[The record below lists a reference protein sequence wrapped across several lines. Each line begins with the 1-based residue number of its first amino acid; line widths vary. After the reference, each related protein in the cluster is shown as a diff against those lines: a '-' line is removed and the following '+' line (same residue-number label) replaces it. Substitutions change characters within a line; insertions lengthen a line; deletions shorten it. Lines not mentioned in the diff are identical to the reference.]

1 MPIIPATV
9 VIIIVISFIV
19 CCCPPFRLTIHSR
32 LSSIIRHVPVIHH
45 HASDQVYHNHSFL
58 SACSLLVYHMSQ
70 NRSWRTPCS
79 ATRCHRNTSYTL
91 RYQSDGR
98 HLQICDDLWFCFG
111 MNIIHL
117 YVVSHKYF
125 YVYIYIHM
133 FFIYA
138 CIHRYQTLLST
149 IKAFQNIIYNFRCYL
164 ENLTI
169 CTVNIYVYRI
179 CSACD
184 STWPFCSPNWR
195 SLNLASLHRPKKGY
209 PESPGIDKFS

>member
-1 MPIIPATV
+1 MFGKAAGLEEVCMPVLITRDRSGTTENHNFFIMLIIPATV

-45 HASDQVYHNHSFL
+45 HASDQVYHIHSIL
-58 SACSLLVYHMSQ
+58 SACSLLIYHMSQ
-70 NRSWRTPCS
+70 YRSWRTPCS

-125 YVYIYIHM
+125 YVY
-133 FFIYA
+133 
-138 CIHRYQTLLST
+138 
-149 IKAFQNIIYNFRCYL
+149 
-164 ENLTI
+164 
-169 CTVNIYVYRI
+169 NIYTCSLFMHVY
-179 CSACD
+179 
-184 STWPFCSPNWR
+184 
-195 SLNLASLHRPKKGY
+195 
-209 PESPGIDKFS
+209 IDIKPYFQQSKLSKTVYTIFAVILKIGQYVQ

>member
-45 HASDQVYHNHSFL
+45 HASDQVYHVHSIL
-58 SACSLLVYHMSQ
+58 SACSLLFYHMSQ
-70 NRSWRTPCS
+70 YRSWRTPCS

-133 FFIYA
+133 SFIYA

-149 IKAFQNIIYNFRCYL
+149 IKAFQNSIYNFRCYL

-169 CTVNIYVYRI
+169 CTVNIYIPYLQCMWFNV
-179 CSACD
+179 
-184 STWPFCSPNWR
+184 TFLFP
-195 SLNLASLHRPKKGY
+195 
-209 PESPGIDKFS
+209 

>member
-1 MPIIPATV
+1 MFGKAAGLEEVCMPVLITRDRSGTTENHNFFIMPIIPATV

-45 HASDQVYHNHSFL
+45 HASDQVYHIHSIL
-58 SACSLLVYHMSQ
+58 SACSLLIYHMSQ
-70 NRSWRTPCS
+70 YRSWRTPCS

-125 YVYIYIHM
+125 YVYIYIYTCPLFMHVYIDIKPY
-133 FFIYA
+133 F
-138 CIHRYQTLLST
+138 QQSKLSKTVYT
-149 IKAFQNIIYNFRCYL
+149 IFAVILKIWQ
-164 ENLTI
+164 
-169 CTVNIYVYRI
+169 YVQ
-179 CSACD
+179 
-184 STWPFCSPNWR
+184 
-195 SLNLASLHRPKKGY
+195 
-209 PESPGIDKFS
+209 

>member
-45 HASDQVYHNHSFL
+45 HASDQVYHIHSFL
-58 SACSLLVYHMSQ
+58 SACSLLIYHMSQ
-70 NRSWRTPCS
+70 YRSWRTPCS

-117 YVVSHKYF
+117 YVVSHKYVMYMYIYTCSLF
-125 YVYIYIHM
+125 MHVYIDIKPYFQQSKLSKTLYTISLLSLNFDNMYSIYIYI
-133 FFIYA
+133 
-138 CIHRYQTLLST
+138 C
-149 IKAFQNIIYNFRCYL
+149 
-164 ENLTI
+164 
-169 CTVNIYVYRI
+169 RI

-184 STWPFCSPNWR
+184 STWPFCSPSWR